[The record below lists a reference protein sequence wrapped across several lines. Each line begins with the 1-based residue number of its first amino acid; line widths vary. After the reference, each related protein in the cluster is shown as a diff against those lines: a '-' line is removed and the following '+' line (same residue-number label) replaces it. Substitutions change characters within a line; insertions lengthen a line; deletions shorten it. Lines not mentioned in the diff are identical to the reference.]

1 MTTTSLRNSST
12 AEYLYDDPP
21 PSRPGSPF
29 EHEVVVAMEAFDE
42 IKGDVVTI
50 LIK

>member
-12 AEYLYDDPP
+12 AESLYDDP

-29 EHEVVVAMEAFDE
+29 EHEVVEAMEAFDE
-42 IKGDVVTI
+42 VKGDVVEI
-50 LIK
+50 